1 MVLVDAGGFFPEND
15 APEYQDVANFL
26 MDGMKLLGTDA
37 VGAGDK
43 ELRYGYSFLKANVER
58 SGLPVVCANLYLKK
72 TGKPAFAPYIIKT
85 VGSVKVGIFGLMSDK
100 VAYGP
105 SQDSL
110 RVDPPEATARRVIAE
125 MKRKGATVTVLLS
138 QLGKVDSEDLVA
150 VVPGIDVLVVGHASS
165 LLMKGRM
172 IKNTVACY
180 GGEQGQYMG
189 RTAVTLNA
197 RRGQATAESES
208 FMLGPEVGDRAEMVK
223 LVKAFEDGFN
233 EKLRKIEKE
242 RAAKA
247 AESKGLA
254 DGPERYLGAELCAR
268 CHQAE
273 AEQWKTTSH
282 SVAWQTLLDAKQE
295 NSPECISCHVVGYRK
310 PGGFQNVADA
320 SKLANVQ
327 CESCHGMGTMHEAFA
342 NPQKTVTEQVCVT
355 CHQGEND
362 ASWNWSQKRP
372 KILHSNLSGETLKSK
387 KGHAGAMGKASG
399 SQ

>member
-15 APEYQDVANFL
+15 APEYQDVASFL
-26 MDGMKLLGTDA
+26 MDGMKLIGTDA

-58 SGLPVVCANLYLKK
+58 TGLPVVCANLFLKK
-72 TGKPAFAPYIIKT
+72 TGRPALTPYVIKT
-85 VGSVKVGIFGLMSDK
+85 VGTVKIGMFGLMSEK
-100 VAYGP
+100 VAFGP

-110 RVDPPEATARRVIAE
+110 RVDAPEATARRVIAE
-125 MKRKGATVTVLLS
+125 MKRKGATVIVLLS

-189 RTAVTLNA
+189 RTIVTLNA
-197 RRGQATAESES
+197 ARGQATGECDAFILS
-208 FMLGPEVGDRAEMVK
+208 PEVGERSEVAK

-247 AESKGLA
+247 AETKGQQE
-254 DGPERYLGAELCAR
+254 GPERFLGAELCMR
-268 CHQAE
+268 CHQDE
-273 AEQWKTTSH
+273 AQQWKTTSH
-282 SVAWQTLLDAKQE
+282 AVAWQTLVDAKQE
-295 NSPECISCHVVGYRK
+295 NNPDCVACHVVGYRK
-310 PGGFQNVADA
+310 PGGFQGATDA
-320 SKLANVQ
+320 AKLANVQ

-342 NPQKTVTEQVCVT
+342 NPHKTVTEQVCIT

-362 ASWNWSQKRP
+362 SAWNWAQKRP
-372 KILHSNLSGETLKSK
+372 KVLHSNMSGETLKGK
-387 KGHAGAMGKASG
+387 KGTTGTMGKTTG